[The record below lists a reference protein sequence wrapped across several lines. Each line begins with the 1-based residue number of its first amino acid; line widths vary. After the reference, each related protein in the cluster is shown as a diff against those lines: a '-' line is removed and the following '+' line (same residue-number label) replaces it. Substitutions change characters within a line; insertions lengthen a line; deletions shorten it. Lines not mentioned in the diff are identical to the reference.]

1 MVEALVEEMR
11 RHLADPFPDSVT
23 KGLDYGEVD
32 AVMIGA
38 NIYGWATQAVGDSLS
53 GSDRARS
60 FDAAEALGRS
70 IEAFRPML
78 SRTTS
83 GSFGS
88 RSWCWTTQ
96 RPLMPPDV
104 RLRWGPESRPQREDP
119 VTDPAR
125 L

>member
-53 GSDRARS
+53 GSDRARL

-70 IEAFRPML
+70 IEAF
-78 SRTTS
+78 
-83 GSFGS
+83 
-88 RSWCWTTQ
+88 
-96 RPLMPPDV
+96 PPDAQPYYE
-104 RLRWGPESRPQREDP
+104 RILRIAQLVLDN
-119 VTDPAR
+119 
-125 L
+125 